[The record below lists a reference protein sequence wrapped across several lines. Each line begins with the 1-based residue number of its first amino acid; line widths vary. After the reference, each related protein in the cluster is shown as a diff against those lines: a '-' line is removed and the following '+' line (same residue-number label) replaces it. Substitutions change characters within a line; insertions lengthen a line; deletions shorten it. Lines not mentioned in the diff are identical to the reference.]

1 MSPKWVG
8 TNTGATYGMG
18 AITETFRPAVN
29 GTEQSFTVA
38 NRPKGSGPLVILVPV
53 LGLSAHTSGAA
64 IDLDNPAGQVVATYA
79 GLKVTDA
86 NDKTVPAVMKAV
98 TDGSAIAIDV
108 SDSGASYP
116 LTVDPTWSQTEEIGR
131 SGNVAVLG
139 STALVGEPDQ
149 TVDGN
154 TYEGAVYVYTLSGY
168 GWVESAELTASDGT
182 AGDTFGYS
190 VALSGTSAIIGAPD
204 HTVGSTTYQGAAYV
218 FTFNSGRWTQTAEL
232 TNSGGVVE
240 GNFGFSVGLS
250 GTTAVVGAIGMDT
263 TGAAFVFNL
272 SDGSWSQTAVLTP
285 PDYGYIGFG
294 YSVGISGT
302 TLVVGA
308 PGEYVYA
315 ADAGTAYIY
324 SLIDGTWT
332 EGATEISSDGGN
344 YELFGEKVA
353 VSGSTVLVSAEGQ
366 TIDGHTGQG
375 AAYIFNESS
384 EYYWP
389 ESAELTAS
397 DGVTNATFGASVAIS
412 GTTAVV
418 GAAGQT
424 IDGNT
429 YQGAAYVFSLAEDTW
444 TQSAELTADDGTTDD
459 YLGESVALSGTT
471 ALVNSPGNDST
482 YVFDATTIAPAPSTA
497 TATDVVTAHSPSCQ
511 HNITSSD
518 PVDCASGDFFH
529 TFTDASIPGYGP
541 VLDLSRTYNS
551 SNASTEGIF
560 GYGWMSSYESNLTV
574 NEDGSITIA
583 EEDGSQVT
591 ATPDGTDEFT
601 LPSWADSTL
610 VENEDGSYTFV
621 RQGTETFTYNSSGQL
636 TTIADA
642 NGATTA
648 LAYSS
653 GKLHTVTDPSGRTLT
668 FAYGDNGLV
677 STVTDPMSRET
688 TYAYDGSDNLTSV
701 TDPMS
706 HVTSFTYGTGGS
718 AHLLLTMTMP
728 NGQSGGPDAGDTY
741 TNTYDSS
748 GRVLTQTDPMGQE
761 TTYAYSGNNFSDT
774 GGTTTITDPDGNATT
789 EVYIDGQMIVSSG
802 SSNGTYSYD
811 QSTFGQTSAQNDD
824 GDATDSSYDAD
835 GNQTS
840 STNALGDTSTS
851 SFDDLNQAVCS
862 TTTEASSECSSLS
875 PPVPIT
881 GGATI
886 SPPSSI
892 PPPFVTY
899 SQYDTEGNLIWTT
912 TGIYAPGATSTTR
925 ARTTYNL
932 YNGESVTLGGTT
944 DSCTTSAPSS
954 ELPCATIDADG
965 VVTQLAYDSHGD
977 LTSKSTPDGNDAAS
991 PGTLSTFAG
1000 GATGPMPGTQLAQQP
1015 AQVTTAVVGGVTYAY
1030 VPDDQANVVRRIN
1043 LSTGAETLVA
1053 GDYLWRY
1060 GGNGGP
1066 ATDAELAGPSG
1077 VAVDSAGDVIIADT
1091 YNNVVRF
1098 VPAASG
1104 TYFGQTMTAGDIY
1117 TIAGNNTAGYS
1128 GVGGAATS
1136 AELSGPQEVAVD
1148 SSGIAIADT
1157 ANNVV
1162 RFVPTAS
1169 GTYFGQ
1175 AMTADH
1181 IYTIAGNNTAGYS
1194 GNNGAATSAE
1204 LNTPGGVAF
1213 DSSGDLAIADSANN
1227 VVRFVPVTSA
1237 TYYGVSMTADD
1248 IYTIA
1253 GNNTAGYSGNNGA
1266 ATSAELYNPD
1276 AVTVDAN
1283 GDVVIGDTYNS
1294 VVRLLD
1300 KTSGTH
1306 YGQSMTADDIYTI
1319 AGNGS
1324 WGNSGSGV
1332 AATSAEM
1339 AATGGVAT
1347 DAAGDVVIAD
1357 TWNYEVRVV
1366 AASSGTLA
1374 GESVTADDLYDLAGT
1389 DQYSDSTYSG
1399 PPADAEFDGV
1409 SNVRTDAAG
1418 DVVLTDSGTNT
1429 IRFVPAASGT
1439 YFGQSMTAHDIY
1451 TVAGD
1456 DSAGYSGD
1464 DGAATSAKLNGPEG
1478 VALDASGDLAI
1489 ADSTNNAIRFVPA
1502 TSGTYFG
1509 QSMTA
1514 DHIYTIAGDGTEG
1527 SSGDGGAATS
1537 AKLGAPYGVTF
1548 DGAGDLVIA
1557 DGLNDAVRFVP
1568 KSSGTHYGQSM
1579 TADDIYTIAGQDGE
1593 SGYWGNGGPA
1603 TSGKL
1608 SAISFVT
1615 VDANG
1620 DLVIPD
1626 SDNAAVRFVPA
1637 TSGTYYG
1644 VSMTADDIYTIA
1656 GDGTAGYSGNGG
1668 PATSAELADYVGD
1681 ATVDAAGNLLIAD
1694 TDNDVIRFVPKTSG
1708 TYYGQTMT
1716 ADDIYT
1722 VAGAGWGTDFTT
1734 GDGGSPLD
1742 GTFGWALS
1750 VTPDGTGGFYVADD
1764 TTGRIRHVSV
1774 GDTSGPDATTTYT
1787 YNTDGEQTAVTSPD
1801 GNIAGAN
1808 AGNYTTVNDYN
1819 DDGELTSS
1827 AQGDGDGA
1835 TVTARTTSYGYDGDG
1850 NQTTVTDPR
1859 GYETT
1864 TAYNADDEPTLVTD
1878 PDSDATLTCYDG
1890 DGHVVET
1897 VPPVGVAA
1905 NSLTASSCPTGYPSD
1920 YGDRLASD
1928 ATTTAY
1934 NALGQ
1939 KTTVTT
1945 PAPAGLSGHE
1955 TTTYSYDPA
1964 SLLTSVTAPP
1974 TSNSGG
1980 AADDVTDY
1988 TYDDAGELLTTTTG
2002 AGTATAATTSYC
2014 YDPEGNKVAVVA
2026 PDGNTSSVAVCS
2038 TSSPYETS
2046 SAFQTSYAY
2055 DSLGELVAQTTPDTS
2070 AAPSGGTTTYSYD
2083 PAGNELT
2090 SENPDGV
2097 TATDTYTPLDQA
2109 ATVSYSDS
2117 TPAVSYSYDANGNR
2131 TTMTDGSGIT
2141 TSSYDPFDELTST
2154 TDGAGATTSY
2164 GYDLDGDVRL
2174 SSRRSSTAHPNK

>member
-1 MSPKWVG
+1 M
-8 TNTGATYGMG
+8 
-18 AITETFRPAVN
+18 
-29 GTEQSFTVA
+29 
-38 NRPKGSGPLVILVPV
+38 
-53 LGLSAHTSGAA
+53 
-64 IDLDNPAGQVVATYA
+64 
-79 GLKVTDA
+79 
-86 NDKTVPAVMKAV
+86 
-98 TDGSAIAIDV
+98 
-108 SDSGASYP
+108 
-116 LTVDPTWSQTEEIGR
+116 
-131 SGNVAVLG
+131 
-139 STALVGEPDQ
+139 
-149 TVDGN
+149 
-154 TYEGAVYVYTLSGY
+154 
-168 GWVESAELTASDGT
+168 
-182 AGDTFGYS
+182 
-190 VALSGTSAIIGAPD
+190 
-204 HTVGSTTYQGAAYV
+204 
-218 FTFNSGRWTQTAEL
+218 
-232 TNSGGVVE
+232 
-240 GNFGFSVGLS
+240 
-250 GTTAVVGAIGMDT
+250 
-263 TGAAFVFNL
+263 
-272 SDGSWSQTAVLTP
+272 
-285 PDYGYIGFG
+285 
-294 YSVGISGT
+294 
-302 TLVVGA
+302 
-308 PGEYVYA
+308 
-315 ADAGTAYIY
+315 
-324 SLIDGTWT
+324 
-332 EGATEISSDGGN
+332 
-344 YELFGEKVA
+344 
-353 VSGSTVLVSAEGQ
+353 
-366 TIDGHTGQG
+366 
-375 AAYIFNESS
+375 
-384 EYYWP
+384 
-389 ESAELTAS
+389 
-397 DGVTNATFGASVAIS
+397 
-412 GTTAVV
+412 
-418 GAAGQT
+418 
-424 IDGNT
+424 
-429 YQGAAYVFSLAEDTW
+429 
-444 TQSAELTADDGTTDD
+444 
-459 YLGESVALSGTT
+459 
-471 ALVNSPGNDST
+471 
-482 YVFDATTIAPAPSTA
+482 
-497 TATDVVTAHSPSCQ
+497 
-511 HNITSSD
+511 
-518 PVDCASGDFFH
+518 
-529 TFTDASIPGYGP
+529 
-541 VLDLSRTYNS
+541 
-551 SNASTEGIF
+551 
-560 GYGWMSSYESNLTV
+560 
-574 NEDGSITIA
+574 
-583 EEDGSQVT
+583 
-591 ATPDGTDEFT
+591 
-601 LPSWADSTL
+601 
-610 VENEDGSYTFV
+610 
-621 RQGTETFTYNSSGQL
+621 
-636 TTIADA
+636 
-642 NGATTA
+642 
-648 LAYSS
+648 
-653 GKLHTVTDPSGRTLT
+653 
-668 FAYGDNGLV
+668 
-677 STVTDPMSRET
+677 
-688 TYAYDGSDNLTSV
+688 
-701 TDPMS
+701 
-706 HVTSFTYGTGGS
+706 
-718 AHLLLTMTMP
+718 
-728 NGQSGGPDAGDTY
+728 
-741 TNTYDSS
+741 
-748 GRVLTQTDPMGQE
+748 
-761 TTYAYSGNNFSDT
+761 
-774 GGTTTITDPDGNATT
+774 
-789 EVYIDGQMIVSSG
+789 
-802 SSNGTYSYD
+802 
-811 QSTFGQTSAQNDD
+811 
-824 GDATDSSYDAD
+824 
-835 GNQTS
+835 
-840 STNALGDTSTS
+840 
-851 SFDDLNQAVCS
+851 
-862 TTTEASSECSSLS
+862 
-875 PPVPIT
+875 
-881 GGATI
+881 
-886 SPPSSI
+886 
-892 PPPFVTY
+892 
-899 SQYDTEGNLIWTT
+899 
-912 TGIYAPGATSTTR
+912 
-925 ARTTYNL
+925 
-932 YNGESVTLGGTT
+932 
-944 DSCTTSAPSS
+944 
-954 ELPCATIDADG
+954 
-965 VVTQLAYDSHGD
+965 
-977 LTSKSTPDGNDAAS
+977 
-991 PGTLSTFAG
+991 
-1000 GATGPMPGTQLAQQP
+1000 
-1015 AQVTTAVVGGVTYAY
+1015 
-1030 VPDDQANVVRRIN
+1030 
-1043 LSTGAETLVA
+1043 
-1053 GDYLWRY
+1053 
-1060 GGNGGP
+1060 
-1066 ATDAELAGPSG
+1066 
-1077 VAVDSAGDVIIADT
+1077 
-1091 YNNVVRF
+1091 
-1098 VPAASG
+1098 
-1104 TYFGQTMTAGDIY
+1104 
-1117 TIAGNNTAGYS
+1117 
-1128 GVGGAATS
+1128 
-1136 AELSGPQEVAVD
+1136 
-1148 SSGIAIADT
+1148 
-1157 ANNVV
+1157 
-1162 RFVPTAS
+1162 
-1169 GTYFGQ
+1169 
-1175 AMTADH
+1175 
-1181 IYTIAGNNTAGYS
+1181 
-1194 GNNGAATSAE
+1194 
-1204 LNTPGGVAF
+1204 
-1213 DSSGDLAIADSANN
+1213 
-1227 VVRFVPVTSA
+1227 
-1237 TYYGVSMTADD
+1237 
-1248 IYTIA
+1248 
-1253 GNNTAGYSGNNGA
+1253 
-1266 ATSAELYNPD
+1266 
-1276 AVTVDAN
+1276 
-1283 GDVVIGDTYNS
+1283 VIGDTYNS

-1644 VSMTADDIYTIA
+1644 QSMTADDIYTIA

-1787 YNTDGEQTAVTSPD
+1787 YDTDGEQTAVTSPD

-1850 NQTTVTDPR
+1850 NQTSVTDPR

-1890 DGHVVET
+1890 DGHVAET

-1964 SLLTSVTAPP
+1964 GLLTSVTAPP

-2046 SAFQTSYAY
+2046 SAYP
-2055 DSLGELVAQTTPDTS
+2055 DELRIRLFRGTGRTDGPGHVGRSERA
-2070 AAPSGGTTTYSYD
+2070 GTTTYSYD

-2154 TDGAGATTSY
+2154 TNGAGATTSY
-2164 GYDLDGDVRL
+2164 GYDLDGDVTGITYPLGAGATWASGDTVAYGYDHADQLTSVTDFHGHASDITNTADGLPTALTLGASGDTVSTSYAANDDPSSITLGNGSTLQEFAYSDVPSGAIASETDTPSSALSPADYSYDAQSRVTQMTPGSGTAKSYGEDASSNLTTLAHRSHRHLRRRL
-2174 SSRRSSTAHPNK
+2174 RTDLLGALGDDDGLHLRRLGEPDRGVRRRHSHGGRGLQRSRPAHKLRKLGRQHDGRRIRRRRDCAPQRPLLPREGVQRRRVSSGTRQLRFPSC